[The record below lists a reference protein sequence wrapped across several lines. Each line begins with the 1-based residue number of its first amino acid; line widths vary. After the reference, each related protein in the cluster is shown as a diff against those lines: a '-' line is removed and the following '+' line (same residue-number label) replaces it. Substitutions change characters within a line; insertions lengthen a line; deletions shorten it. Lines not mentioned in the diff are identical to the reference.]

1 MGLAKETEKL
11 RDIEGR
17 RESEEQGARKL
28 PARVGAHLCV
38 TWIFELIC
46 AYLLSTM
53 CCFWLLLLSL
63 SPILPRSVA
72 GRRPLLKPCSQRSW
86 PKRRA
91 RSVVALA
98 RRLGSAAQASQIR
111 LSNTAARNVVARAQL
126 LGLLIRFITAC
137 RARAAWC
144 GRRRA
149 GPGWTTRPSSTC
161 TPRSPSHNT

>member
-111 LSNTAARNVVARAQL
+111 LSNTAPRNIVARAQL
-126 LGLLIRFITAC
+126 LGV
-137 RARAAWC
+137 
-144 GRRRA
+144 
-149 GPGWTTRPSSTC
+149 
-161 TPRSPSHNT
+161 

>member
-1 MGLAKETEKL
+1 MGLAKETEKI

-17 RESEEQGARKL
+17 GESEEQGARKL

-111 LSNTAARNVVARAQL
+111 LSNTAPRNIVARAQL
-126 LGLLIRFITAC
+126 LGV
-137 RARAAWC
+137 
-144 GRRRA
+144 
-149 GPGWTTRPSSTC
+149 
-161 TPRSPSHNT
+161 

>member
-17 RESEEQGARKL
+17 GESEEQGARKL

-111 LSNTAARNVVARAQL
+111 LSNTAPRNIVARAQL
-126 LGLLIRFITAC
+126 LGV
-137 RARAAWC
+137 
-144 GRRRA
+144 
-149 GPGWTTRPSSTC
+149 
-161 TPRSPSHNT
+161 